1 MEIEVD
7 WSGMAVGGS
16 DELHAGKIL
25 VSWFKCPCQIVLVC
39 MKVTTLL
46 PLFWLKAIHLPKNS

>member
-7 WSGMAVGGS
+7 WSGMAVGGRGS

-39 MKVTTLL
+39 MKKLL
-46 PLFWLKAIHLPKNS
+46 YFLFSD